1 MAARFSAFCARLLP
15 HHEASQIG
23 QISLPLI
30 PGPPTDLSLPRK
42 EMIRLVQTLQTLG
55 DTWTVIT
62 GDQAI
67 YELAAAIRDRHKDE
81 FPKVVLLFGGFHQA
95 HNYLKAICKI
105 LRDSG
110 VEELLVSARMC
121 RCSERKLT
129 TTSPCMQLE
138 SSVRH
143 FGICTGRSLNAGLQ
157 RKTSDRAKAPL
168 KKF

>member
-1 MAARFSAFCARLLP
+1 
-15 HHEASQIG
+15 
-23 QISLPLI
+23 
-30 PGPPTDLSLPRK
+30 
-42 EMIRLVQTLQTLG
+42 MIRLVQTLQTLG